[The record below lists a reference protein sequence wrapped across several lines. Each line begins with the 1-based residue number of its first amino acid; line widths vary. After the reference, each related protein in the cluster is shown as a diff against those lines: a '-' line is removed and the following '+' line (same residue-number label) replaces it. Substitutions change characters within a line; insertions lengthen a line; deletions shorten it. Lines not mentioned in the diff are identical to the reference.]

1 MKDLRIK
8 RSDLMKP
15 PVVSIQKSINTFKF
29 EPVVYNDE
37 YIKEDN
43 SIRVLG
49 KFTHDAYDEV
59 FIERT
64 NAAMDRVEND
74 DNDWLSVDDFL
85 KELETW

>member
-1 MKDLRIK
+1 MT
-8 RSDLMKP
+8 P
-15 PVVSIQKSINTFKF
+15 PVVSIQKSINPFKF
-29 EPVVYNDE
+29 EPVVYDDE

-43 SIRVLG
+43 SIRILG
-49 KFTHDAYDEV
+49 KFTHNAHDEV

-74 DNDWLSVDDFL
+74 DKNWLSVDDFL

>member
-1 MKDLRIK
+1 MT
-8 RSDLMKP
+8 P
-15 PVVSIQKSINTFKF
+15 PVSVQESMNRFKF
-29 EPVVYNDE
+29 EPVIYDDE
-37 YIKEDN
+37 YIKEDD

-49 KFTHDAYDEV
+49 KFTHGADDEV

-74 DNDWLSVDDFL
+74 DEEWLSVDDFL

>member
-1 MKDLRIK
+1 MT
-8 RSDLMKP
+8 P
-15 PVVSIQKSINTFKF
+15 PIVSVQESIDPFKF

-49 KFTHDAYDEV
+49 KFTHDVDNEV

-64 NAAMDRVEND
+64 NAAMDRIEND
-74 DNDWLSVDDFL
+74 DKDWLSVDDFL

>member
-1 MKDLRIK
+1 MT
-8 RSDLMKP
+8 P

-49 KFTHDAYDEV
+49 KFIHDTDDEC

-64 NAAMDRVEND
+64 NAARDRVEND
-74 DNDWLSVDDFL
+74 DKDWVSVDDFL

>member
-1 MKDLRIK
+1 MT
-8 RSDLMKP
+8 P
-15 PVVSIQKSINTFKF
+15 PISIQKSINTFKF
-29 EPVVYNDE
+29 EPVVYDDE

-43 SIRVLG
+43 SNRVLG
-49 KFTHDAYDEV
+49 KFTHNTYDEV

>member
-1 MKDLRIK
+1 MT
-8 RSDLMKP
+8 P
-15 PVVSIQKSINTFKF
+15 PVVSVQESINTFKF
-29 EPVVYNDE
+29 EPVIFDDE
-37 YIKEDN
+37 YIKEDD

-49 KFTHDAYDEV
+49 KFTHDTDDEV

-74 DNDWLSVDDFL
+74 DEDWLSVDDFL

>member
-1 MKDLRIK
+1 MA
-8 RSDLMKP
+8 P
-15 PVVSIQKSINTFKF
+15 PVISVQESINTFQF
-29 EPVVYNDE
+29 EPVVYDDE

-49 KFTHDAYDEV
+49 KFTHDDEDDV

-64 NAAMDRVEND
+64 NVAMNRVEND
-74 DNDWLSVDDFL
+74 DKDWLSVDEFL

>member
-1 MKDLRIK
+1 MT
-8 RSDLMKP
+8 P
-15 PVVSIQKSINTFKF
+15 PVVSVQESINTFKF

-49 KFTHDAYDEV
+49 KFTYDVDDEV

-64 NAAMDRVEND
+64 NAAMDRIEND
-74 DNDWLSVDDFL
+74 DKDWLSVDDFL

>member
-1 MKDLRIK
+1 MT
-8 RSDLMKP
+8 P
-15 PVVSIQKSINTFKF
+15 PVVSIQESINTFKF

-49 KFTHDAYDEV
+49 KFTHDTDDEV

-64 NAAMDRVEND
+64 NTAMDRVEND
-74 DNDWLSVDDFL
+74 DKDWLSVDDFL

>member
-1 MKDLRIK
+1 MT
-8 RSDLMKP
+8 P
-15 PVVSIQKSINTFKF
+15 PVVSVQESIDTFKF

-43 SIRVLG
+43 SIRILG
-49 KFTHDAYDEV
+49 KFTHDADDEV

-64 NAAMDRVEND
+64 NAARDRVEND
-74 DNDWLSVDDFL
+74 DKDWLSVDDFL

>member
-1 MKDLRIK
+1 MT
-8 RSDLMKP
+8 P
-15 PVVSIQKSINTFKF
+15 PVVSIQKYINSFKF

-49 KFTHDAYDEV
+49 KFIHDTDDEC

-64 NAAMDRVEND
+64 NVAMDRVEND
-74 DNDWLSVDDFL
+74 DKDWVSVDDFL

>member
-1 MKDLRIK
+1 MIQLRIND
-8 RSDLMKP
+8 SDLMKP
-15 PVVSIQKSINTFKF
+15 PVVSIQKSINTFK
-29 EPVVYNDE
+29 

-43 SIRVLG
+43 PIRVLG
-49 KFTHDAYDEV
+49 KSTPDDV

-85 KELETW
+85 KELKTW

>member
-1 MKDLRIK
+1 MA
-8 RSDLMKP
+8 P
-15 PVVSIQKSINTFKF
+15 PVISVQESLNTFQF
-29 EPVVYNDE
+29 EPVGYDDE

-49 KFTHDAYDEV
+49 KFTFDDEDDV

-74 DNDWLSVDDFL
+74 DKDWLSVDDFL